1 MASKLETLDRIREV
15 ERDVYGLKT
24 QAEEERDRTLREA
37 QREALNLEDDIRNQ
51 AEDAFREILTTA
63 RERIEAKRQEV
74 LAAGHREADA
84 IKEAARARVETAV
97 QHLLRRFEEAV
108 DAQA

>member
-24 QAEEERDRTLREA
+24 RAEEERDRTLREA